1 MNGSTFTMKIGNKTY
16 IVSAKQSD
24 TAKKTLEE
32 VLRDMCKREV
42 LSDSFAV
49 ENSTLEN
56 QEKMA

>member
-16 IVSAKQSD
+16 IVSAKPSD

-32 VLRDMCKREV
+32 VLRDMCKSEV

-56 QEKMA
+56 QGKMA